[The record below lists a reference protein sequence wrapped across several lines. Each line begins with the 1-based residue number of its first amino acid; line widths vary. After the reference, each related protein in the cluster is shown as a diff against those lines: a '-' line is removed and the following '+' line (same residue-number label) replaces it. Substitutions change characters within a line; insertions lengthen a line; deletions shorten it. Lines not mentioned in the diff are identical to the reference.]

1 MRVAFL
7 GLGLIG
13 GSIARAL
20 KAVPGGEWTTTAW
33 TPRGAGPRE
42 ALAAGAIDTAA
53 GTLEA
58 AVDGADLVVLAAP
71 PTECLALLDELAGPV
86 AAFLGPDAVVTDT
99 ASTKAAIVHQA
110 TTLGVRFVG
119 GHPMAGRETTGFG
132 AADATLFRDRP
143 WVVVPGRADADAV
156 ARVEALAAACGA
168 KAFTLDARAHDSYV
182 AAISHMPLVV
192 SVALVEAVAGRGP
205 EPRPDWAWAEALGAG
220 GWASMTR
227 LARGDATMGAGIAA
241 TNAGQMAA
249 RLRDVR
255 VALDEWIALL
265 EAADPDE
272 PELHARFAAARA
284 RLLAGDPVPGGGVDG
299 GHEA

>member
-1 MRVAFL
+1 
-7 GLGLIG
+7 
-13 GSIARAL
+13 
-20 KAVPGGEWTTTAW
+20 
-33 TPRGAGPRE
+33 
-42 ALAAGAIDTAA
+42 
-53 GTLEA
+53 
-58 AVDGADLVVLAAP
+58 
-71 PTECLALLDELAGPV
+71 
-86 AAFLGPDAVVTDT
+86 
-99 ASTKAAIVHQA
+99 
-110 TTLGVRFVG
+110 
-119 GHPMAGRETTGFG
+119 MAGRETTGFG

-284 RLLAGDPVPGGGVDG
+284 RLLAGDPVPGDGVDG